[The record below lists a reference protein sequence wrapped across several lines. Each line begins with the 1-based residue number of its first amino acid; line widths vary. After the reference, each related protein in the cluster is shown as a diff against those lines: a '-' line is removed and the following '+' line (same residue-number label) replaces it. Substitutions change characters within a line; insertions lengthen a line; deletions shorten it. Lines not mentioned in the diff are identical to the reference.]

1 MRLFSLAIVYS
12 LSFIGLLSLYKQI
25 QVTDNLLNAL
35 LQVPMVVG
43 LIYLVLKL
51 EDKRQASAMVREDTF
66 RSIVDSL
73 LGVIVEMST
82 MVNPGKVSSEQIKSL
97 EKYLKSQYAQEEK

>member
-82 MVNPGKVSSEQIKSL
+82 MVNPSKVSSDQIKSL
-97 EKYLKSQYAQEEK
+97 EKYLKSQYSQEEK